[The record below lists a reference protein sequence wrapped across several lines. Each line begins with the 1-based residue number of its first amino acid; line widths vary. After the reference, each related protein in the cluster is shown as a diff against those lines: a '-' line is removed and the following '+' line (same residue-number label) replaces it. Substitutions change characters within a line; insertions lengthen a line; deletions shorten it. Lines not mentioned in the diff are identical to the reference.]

1 VIHFAELIFGPLAIP
16 ECRRAVGRAWMILVR
31 GVSAMAAAVVA
42 ISVIWWWWISLDL
55 DPGYLP
61 YEALRVGLAILEGMG
76 VVIAV
81 LISPALLAGSLA
93 GDKERGTLG
102 LLLTA
107 SVNSWQIVAGRL
119 SAKLLQVGM
128 ILLAGVPIWFLLA
141 ALAGIRV
148 PALLGMIGLP
158 AAIAIG
164 SAGVTMAASAVA
176 RRGRDALLG
185 VFLAGFVLLPLVLT
199 AAARYSAVLDSWVA
213 PINPFHGLGALVW
226 DEQPALAALT
236 MLLWLI
242 MGGVGL
248 GVAAWRL
255 RPSSLRLL
263 AGEDRTRRRRR
274 RWVVPAVDD
283 HLPMLW
289 KEMFIERVSP
299 LGRFGKWAGI
309 VIFLA
314 LIVVSTGYAGL
325 VVYNTGWRAQPAEP
339 GGLVDQIGD
348 AIAESAT
355 LVAYLIQLS
364 IALRA
369 AVAITSERERSTW
382 DGLLTSPLEGREIVL
397 AKLCGSFYALRWL
410 LVAALWAWT
419 LAFLFGAM
427 TIRDYGFLLL
437 DVVVIGACMSA
448 IGVRISMAAP
458 TGTKAMSIAV
468 GLWLAALCLM
478 PILAFILVLTLV
490 LIIQM
495 FWWSFYGFIPA
506 AGVTSPFPW
515 LPISFSDAWTTTKLG
530 LYVALTLVVVVES
543 RYRFDRI
550 AGRMTGGETEVAVDQ
565 FLHGT
570 PMEPVLVNSSATVN
584 PQPVEDPTPI
594 DALPVN

>member
-1 VIHFAELIFGPLAIP
+1 VIPIADLIFGPLAIP

-31 GVSAMAAAVVA
+31 GVAALAAAVVA
-42 ISVIWWWWISLDL
+42 ISVIWWWWISLGL
-55 DPGYLP
+55 DPSYLP
-61 YEALRVGLAILEGMG
+61 YESLRVGLATLEGMG
-76 VVIAV
+76 VVIAL

-107 SVNSWQIVAGRL
+107 SVNSWQIVMGRL
-119 SAKLLQVGM
+119 IGKLVQVGM

-158 AAIAIG
+158 AALAIG
-164 SAGVTMAASAVA
+164 AAGVTMAASAVA
-176 RRGRDALLG
+176 RRGRDALLA
-185 VFLAGFVLLPLVLT
+185 VFLTGFVILPLVLT
-199 AAARYSAVLDSWVA
+199 ATARYSAALGGWVA
-213 PINPFHGLGALVW
+213 PINPFHGFGALVW
-226 DEQPALAALT
+226 DEDPALAALT

-263 AGEDRTRRRRR
+263 AGDDRTRRRRR
-274 RWVVPAVDD
+274 RWVVPAVNDD
-283 HLPMLW
+283 RPMLW

-314 LIVVSTGYAGL
+314 LIVVSTGYGGL
-325 VVYNTGWRAQPAEP
+325 VVYNTWWRAQPAEP
-339 GGLVDQIGD
+339 GGIVDQIGD
-348 AIAESAT
+348 AIDESAW

-410 LVAALWAWT
+410 IVASLWAWT
-419 LAFLFGAM
+419 LALLFGAM
-427 TIRDYGFLLL
+427 TIKNYGLLL
-437 DVVVIGACMSA
+437 LHVVVIGACMSA
-448 IGVRISMAAP
+448 IGVRISMAAA

-468 GLWLAALCLM
+468 GLWLAALCLVL
-478 PILAFILVLTLV
+478 ILSLILVLTLA

-495 FWWSFYGFIPA
+495 FWWSFYGFMPA
-506 AGVTSPFPW
+506 AGLTTPFSW
-515 LPISFSDAWTTTKLG
+515 LPISFSDAWTITKLG
-530 LYVALTLVVVVES
+530 LYVVLTVLVVIES

-550 AGRMTGGETEVAVDQ
+550 AGRMTGGDVEVAVDQ

-570 PMEPVLVNSSATVN
+570 PMEPVLVHGSSTVR
-584 PQPVEDPTPI
+584 PLPVEDPATI
-594 DALPVN
+594 DSLPVH